1 MAMNIELNTACG
13 EGDLARARAALRG
26 GDELWVA
33 WAMAG
38 QAGHAELIR
47 WLAEQVTSEADRRRG
62 LHEALKLAAQQ
73 GHLAAVHALLAAGA
87 APPQRPTRGGLHA
100 AAQNG
105 HREIVVA
112 LLDAGWPVDAL
123 DEDDSTPLAEA
134 VLAERLAVVELLL
147 ERGADAS
154 HADALGNSPIGLAR
168 AHGSG
173 SLAARLAARRPG
185 RGG

>member
-1 MAMNIELNTACG
+1 MNIELNTACG
-13 EGDLARARAALRG
+13 EGDLGRARAALRG

-38 QAGHAELIR
+38 QGGHVAVID
-47 WLAEQVTSEADRRRG
+47 WLAVQATSAADRRRG

-87 APPQRPTRGGLHA
+87 AAPARPDRGGLHA

-112 LLDAGWPVDAL
+112 LLDAGWPVDSP
-123 DEDDSTPLAEA
+123 DEDGSTPLAEA
-134 VLAERLAVVELLL
+134 VLAERLAVIELLL
-147 ERGADAS
+147 ERGADPNL
-154 HADALGNSPIGLAR
+154 ADALGNSPISLAR
-168 AHGSG
+168 AHGSS
-173 SLAARLAARRPG
+173 SLAARLVRRRPTP
-185 RGG
+185 GG